1 MVYGIV
7 VFILFSVVRSDA
19 GITTVCR
26 FFFKLFF
33 MTGPQHIIMMLSHEL
48 MRDGV
53 HNMYSREMEYTV
65 FTNERLSPQH
75 LLVRH
80 GVYNIYP

>member
-1 MVYGIV
+1 
-7 VFILFSVVRSDA
+7 
-19 GITTVCR
+19 
-26 FFFKLFF
+26 

-53 HNMYSREMEYTV
+53 HNIYSREMEYTV

-80 GVYNIYP
+80 GVHSIYPREMESTTFTH